1 MNINLEDNPKMK
13 EAYDLVCNTNENV
26 FITGKAGTGKTTL
39 LHYLVEHC
47 DKNITVVSPTGIAA
61 INAGGTTIHSQFGVP
76 FGPFRPNIVGNNTYP
91 GLDSYALRPDKIAV
105 LKNME
110 TLIIDEISMVRADLL
125 DAINDILCLH
135 RGCSSKMFGGVQVVM
150 FGDLFQLSP
159 IIQKEEE
166 EILSDLYQSFYF
178 FDSWALKLS
187 GFKMIELDKIYRQSD
202 PVFINILNE
211 VRMGSISK
219 ESFDILNKKCKPR
232 FKTEENVIT
241 VCSHNSKADKINA
254 KELSKLQTKEHVFES
269 SIWGEFNVKSIPCD
283 MILRLKEGAQVMF
296 LINDPKQRFCNGTIG
311 TVEYIAN
318 NPDTKE
324 KDVVVKLENG
334 LSIEVKPYTWD
345 NNKFSHDPE
354 TGKIKRESIG
364 KCTQLPIRLAWAI
377 TIHKSQG
384 LTFDKV
390 IIDAGRSFASGQ
402 VYVALSRCR
411 TLENMHLI
419 SMFSKEQINCDR
431 KVVKFMRNK
440 RNELLIK
447 QSEQDETN

>member
-1 MNINLEDNPKMK
+1 MNINLEDNPRMK
-13 EAYDLVCNTNENV
+13 EAYDLVCNTNENL

-39 LHYLVEHC
+39 LHYLVENC

-76 FGPFRPNIVGNNTYP
+76 FGPFRPNIVGKNTYP
-91 GLDSYALRPDKIAV
+91 GLDSYGLRPDKIAV
-105 LKNME
+105 LKNMN

-125 DAINDILCLH
+125 DAINDILCVH
-135 RGCSSKMFGGVQVVM
+135 RGCNNKMFGGVQVVM

-159 IIQKEEE
+159 IIKKEEE

-187 GFKMIELDKIYRQSD
+187 GFKMIELDKIYRQKD

-211 VRMGSISK
+211 VRMGTISK
-219 ESFDILNKKCKPR
+219 ESFSVLNKKCQPR
-232 FKTEENVIT
+232 FKSEENMIT

-254 KELSKLQTKEHVFES
+254 KELSKLSSKEHVFKCLTE
-269 SIWGEFNVKSIPCD
+269 GEFNNNSIPCD
-283 MILRLKEGAQVMF
+283 MILRLKEGSQVMF
-296 LINDPKQRFCNGTIG
+296 LINDPDQRFCNGTIG
-311 TVEYIAN
+311 TVEYIDID
-318 NPDTKE
+318 PETKE
-324 KDVVVKLENG
+324 KNVVVKLENG
-334 LSIEVKPYTWD
+334 LSIEVKPHTWD
-345 NNKFSHDPE
+345 NNKFSHDAE
-354 TGKIKRESIG
+354 SGKIKRESIG

-419 SMFSKEQINCDR
+419 SMFSKDQISCDR

-440 RNELLIK
+440 RNE
-447 QSEQDETN
+447 QSPKTEEGNETN

>member
-47 DKNITVVSPTGIAA
+47 EKNITVVSPTGIAA

-76 FGPFRPNIVGNNTYP
+76 FGPFRPNIVGKNTYP
-91 GLDSYALRPDKIAV
+91 GLDNYALRPDKIAV

-110 TLIIDEISMVRADLL
+110 ILIIDEISMVRADLL
-125 DAINDILCLH
+125 DAINDILCVH
-135 RGCSSKMFGGVQVVM
+135 RGCSNKMFGGVQVVM

-159 IIQKEEE
+159 IIKKEEE

-187 GFKMIELDKIYRQSD
+187 GFKMIELDKIYRQND

-219 ESFDILNKKCKPR
+219 ESFNLLNKKCKPR

-254 KELSKLQTKEHVFES
+254 KELSKLQTKEHVFECS
-269 SIWGEFNVKSIPCD
+269 FEGEFNDKAMPCD

-296 LINDPKQRFCNGTIG
+296 LINDSEQRFCNGTIG

-334 LSIEVKPYTWD
+334 LSIEVKPHTWD

-419 SMFSKEQINCDR
+419 SMFSKEQISCDR

-440 RNELLIK
+440 RNEQTIDK
-447 QSEQDETN
+447 